1 MKERAAEFAGK
12 LRAYKAI
19 IDADIAA
26 YSQHVRKVTLDQY
39 GQYPSVVTDEYL
51 DLLTRGG
58 KRIRGALV
66 ICGYEMLGGQDKT
79 MIARAATAIEMLHAS
94 MLIID
99 DIQDHDVVRRDKP
112 AVHVA
117 LAEYHK
123 KLGMRGDPKA
133 TGISLA
139 LNASLTGS
147 HAAQVLL
154 AGLNVDPELTIKVI
168 GIVNN
173 TIVLTLHGQT
183 YDVINAGLKNP
194 KLADVARA
202 TEWKSAHY
210 TFLNPLCVGM
220 VLAGAGCEDTDAIRD
235 YALNTGI
242 AFQLADDLMD
252 GDIKATDVPKT
263 RRLAE
268 NHIQQALDSTLT
280 LPRGWNRKNVQ
291 FLCSLAEFVANR
303 AAKQS

>member
-1 MKERAAEFAGK
+1 MNFAAK
-12 LRAYKAI
+12 LQQFQEA
-19 IDADIAA
+19 IDADIATYTA
-26 YSQHVRKVTLDQY
+26 HVKKVTFANY
-39 GQYPSVVTDEYL
+39 GEYPSLVTNEYL

-66 ICGYEMLGGQDKT
+66 MTGYEMMGGKDT
-79 MIARAATAIEMLHAS
+79 AMITRAATAIEMLHAA
-94 MLIID
+94 MLVID
-99 DIQDHDVVRRDKP
+99 DIQDHDEIRRGKP

-117 LAEYHK
+117 LAKLHK
-123 KLGMRGDPKA
+123 TLGMKGEAKA

-139 LNASLTGS
+139 LDAALAGS

-154 AGLNVDPELTIKVI
+154 AGLSADAELKIKVI

-183 YDVINAGLKNP
+183 YDVINAGLSSP
-194 KLADVARA
+194 KPENLARA

-220 VLAGAGCEDTDAIRD
+220 VLANAGCEDTDAIRD

-242 AFQLADDLMD
+242 AFQLTDDIMD
-252 GDIKATDVPKT
+252 GDIKPADVPDAQK
-263 RRLAE
+263 RAQK
-268 NHIQQALDSTLT
+268 HVSQALAALD
-280 LPRGWNRKNVQ
+280 RHAARWNPDNVAFLRDLAQ
-291 FLCSLAEFVANR
+291 FVTTRNN
-303 AAKQS
+303 

>member
-1 MKERAAEFAGK
+1 MNSVFAAALK
-12 LRAYKAI
+12 RYQQVI
-19 IDADIAA
+19 NHDIAA
-26 YSQHVRKVTLDQY
+26 YAQHVKRVTAEQY
-39 GQYPSVVTDEYL
+39 GEYPSAVTNEYL

-66 ICGYEMLGGQDKT
+66 LTGYEMLGGRDIN
-79 MIARAATAIEMLHAS
+79 MITRAATAMEMLHAS

-99 DIQDHDVVRRDKP
+99 DIQDHDVVRRGKP

-123 KLGMRGDPKA
+123 KLGMAGDPKA

-139 LNASLTGS
+139 LDASLAGS

-154 AGLNVDPELTIKVI
+154 AGLSVDPELKVKVI
-168 GIVNN
+168 GIVNH

-183 YDVINAGLKNP
+183 YDVINAGLEHP
-194 KLADVARA
+194 KPEDKARA

-220 VLAGAGCEDTDAIRD
+220 VLAGAGCEDTNAIRD

-252 GDIKATDVPKT
+252 GDVPQANRSAVQKQ
-263 RRLAE
+263 AE
-268 NHIQQALDSTLT
+268 KHVAQALEALAQHKHRWQ
-280 LPRGWNRKNVQ
+280 PQNVV
-291 FLCSLAEFVANR
+291 FLKDLAHFVATR
-303 AAKQS
+303 DS

>member
-263 RRLAE
+263 RRL
-268 NHIQQALDSTLT
+268 
-280 LPRGWNRKNVQ
+280 
-291 FLCSLAEFVANR
+291 
-303 AAKQS
+303 

>member
-1 MKERAAEFAGK
+1 MSDFAAQ
-12 LRAYKAI
+12 LRSYQQAI
-19 IDADIAA
+19 NDDIALYVA
-26 YSQHVRKVTLDQY
+26 HVKTVTKQQY
-39 GQYPSVVTDEYL
+39 GEYPTAVTREYL

-66 ICGYEMLGGQDKT
+66 ICGYEMLGGTDKA
-79 MIARAATAIEMLHAS
+79 MITRAATALEMLHAS
-94 MLIID
+94 LLVID
-99 DIQDHDVVRRDKP
+99 DIQDQDVERRGKP

-123 KLGMRGDPKA
+123 KLKMSGNPKV

-139 LNASLTGS
+139 LNAALTGS
-147 HAAQVLL
+147 HAMQVLL
-154 AGLNVDPELTIKVI
+154 AGLEVDPELKIKVI

-183 YDVINAGLKNP
+183 YDIINAGLKTP
-194 KLADVARA
+194 KPEDVDRA

-220 VLAGAGCEDTDAIRD
+220 VLAGAGCEDTNAIRD

-242 AFQLADDLMD
+242 AFQLADDIMD
-252 GDIKATDVPKT
+252 GDVKPLDVPQV
-263 RRLAE
+263 RRLAQE
-268 NHIQQALDSTLT
+268 HIHHALCALQTIDRDWDQGS
-280 LPRGWNRKNVQ
+280 KQ
-291 FLCSLAEFVANR
+291 FLHDLAEFAVKR
-303 AAKQS
+303 TQ

>member
-1 MKERAAEFAGK
+1 MAQSFLEQFAS
-12 LRAYKAI
+12 YKKI
-19 IDADIAA
+19 IDSDIAA
-26 YSQHVRKVTLDQY
+26 YTKHVRRITKEHY
-39 GQYPSVVTDEYL
+39 GEYPAAVTDEYI

-66 ICGYEMLGGQDKT
+66 MCGYEMLGGQDT
-79 MIARAATAIEMLHAS
+79 AMITRAATAIEMLHAS
-94 MLIID
+94 VLIID
-99 DIQDHDVVRRDKP
+99 DIQDHDDMRRGKP

-123 KLGMRGDPKA
+123 KLKMAGDPAA

-139 LNASLTGS
+139 LDASLAGS

-154 AGLNVDPELTIKVI
+154 AGLDVDPELKIKVI

-183 YDVINAGLKNP
+183 YDVINAGLKHP
-194 KLADVARA
+194 KAEDQARA

-242 AFQLADDLMD
+242 AFQLADDIMD
-252 GDIKATDVPKT
+252 GDVKSADIPVI
-263 RRLAE
+263 R
-268 NHIQQALDSTLT
+268 QQAEAHAQRAVAALNNS
-280 LPRGWNRKNVQ
+280 PSRWNPVIVH
-291 FLCSLAEFVANR
+291 FLEDLSRFVVNR
-303 AAKQS
+303 TH

>member
-1 MKERAAEFAGK
+1 MQKDEGRFAAQLA
-12 LRAYKAI
+12 AYKQA
-19 IDADIAA
+19 IDAAIAA
-26 YSQHVRKVTLDQY
+26 YVRHAQKNTREQY
-39 GQYPSVVTDEYL
+39 GEYPGVVTGEFL

-66 ICGYEMLGGQDKT
+66 MCGYEMLGGTNQA
-79 MIARAATAIEMLHAS
+79 MVVRAATAIEMLHTA

-99 DIQDHDVVRRDKP
+99 DIQDQDTMRRGKP

-117 LAEYHK
+117 LAEYHTR
-123 KLGMRGDPKA
+123 LGMQGTPTT

-139 LNASLTGS
+139 LDASLVGS

-154 AGLNVDPELTIKVI
+154 TQLDVDPELRLKII
-168 GIVNN
+168 SIVNQ

-183 YDVINAGLKNP
+183 YDVINAGLQQP
-194 KLADVARA
+194 KPADKARA

-235 YALNTGI
+235 YALGTGI
-242 AFQLADDLMD
+242 AFQLADDIMD
-252 GDIKATDVPKT
+252 GDVPPAAVSHTRKLAAQHVQKALK
-263 RRLAE
+263 A
-268 NHIQQALDSTLT
+268 IQNPPDHWDPAC
-280 LPRGWNRKNVQ
+280 VA
-291 FLCSLAEFVANR
+291 FLRELSQYAMQRQE
-303 AAKQS
+303 